1 MSFLY
6 QQKLM
11 SDVTQ
16 RNKNGRDTEIN
27 KVNMLLTYSLYN
39 FLEEI
44 IWRHIPCVVHG
55 KKCHLGGVT
64 AFMRND

>member
-44 IWRHIPCVVHG
+44 I
-55 KKCHLGGVT
+55 
-64 AFMRND
+64 

>member
-11 SDVTQ
+11 PDVTQ

-27 KVNMLLTYSLYN
+27 KVNMLLTNSLYN
-39 FLEEI
+39 FF
-44 IWRHIPCVVHG
+44 R
-55 KKCHLGGVT
+55 
-64 AFMRND
+64 RNNLKTYPLCFT